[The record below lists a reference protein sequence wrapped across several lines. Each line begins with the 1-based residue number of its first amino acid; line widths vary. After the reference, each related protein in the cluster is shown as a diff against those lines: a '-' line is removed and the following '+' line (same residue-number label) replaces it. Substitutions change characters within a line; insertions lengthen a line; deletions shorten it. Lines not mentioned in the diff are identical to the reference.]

1 MVVMNSTESLYSTC
15 TCYGI
20 FAEEGLTQALLNCD
34 ADRYR
39 EPAPGMSVFN
49 FEKADEDEAFEL
61 VDNKPVKKT
70 YGQTQR
76 RPQNQGRW
84 GQQQG
89 QGARQDGRGPQ
100 KQRQQGGFRQQQ
112 WKDQARERTYSSSIV
127 IQPDWHVLGD
137 QIALSALQK
146 LSSKSGEP
154 EELVALG
161 SLALYDRAADR
172 VGPKTPA
179 KLQPPKVRA
188 RAASTWEDPVMQ
200 KLAAANEGDVF
211 MTDAILSVIMT
222 APRSVH
228 SWDIVVIK
236 KGSQIFFDRRSGSSL
251 EYVTNGE
258 TAPDPPQ
265 EDRDNI
271 NGVESLNHEATSVN
285 QAFRESVLANST
297 DDKAHKIGEDL
308 PTELRNSG
316 IPPPGYT
323 YKRWTLGGTRVVVRC
338 ETDCYLK
345 VGNTV
350 QSVAVHA
357 LNEFDPKWSGIDW
370 RTKLDTQRGAVLA
383 TELKNNATKMA
394 RWTAAALVSGVDVIK
409 IGYVTRSS
417 FRDTKAHQLL
427 GTQAVKPK
435 DFASQMNLNM
445 DNAWGIARALISL
458 CIDKMDKEGMVIAIV
473 IS

>member
-1 MVVMNSTESLYSTC
+1 
-15 TCYGI
+15 
-20 FAEEGLTQALLNCD
+20 
-34 ADRYR
+34 
-39 EPAPGMSVFN
+39 MSVFN

-236 KGSQIFFDRRSGSSL
+236 KGSQIFF
-251 EYVTNGE
+251 
-258 TAPDPPQ
+258 
-265 EDRDNI
+265 
-271 NGVESLNHEATSVN
+271 
-285 QAFRESVLANST
+285 
-297 DDKAHKIGEDL
+297 
-308 PTELRNSG
+308 
-316 IPPPGYT
+316 
-323 YKRWTLGGTRVVVRC
+323 
-338 ETDCYLK
+338 
-345 VGNTV
+345 
-350 QSVAVHA
+350 
-357 LNEFDPKWSGIDW
+357 
-370 RTKLDTQRGAVLA
+370 
-383 TELKNNATKMA
+383 
-394 RWTAAALVSGVDVIK
+394 
-409 IGYVTRSS
+409 
-417 FRDTKAHQLL
+417 
-427 GTQAVKPK
+427 
-435 DFASQMNLNM
+435 
-445 DNAWGIARALISL
+445 
-458 CIDKMDKEGMVIAIV
+458 
-473 IS
+473 